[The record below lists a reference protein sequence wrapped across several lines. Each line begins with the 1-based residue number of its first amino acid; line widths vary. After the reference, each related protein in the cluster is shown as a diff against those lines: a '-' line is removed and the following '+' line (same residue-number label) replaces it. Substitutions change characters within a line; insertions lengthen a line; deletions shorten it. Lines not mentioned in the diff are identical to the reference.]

1 MAIGPIKT
9 SDLKSRI
16 LQLAQTSVYQIKLA
30 PPAAVLEHL
39 KKNGFDYTTEGED
52 IELLCNSAVLPGTSL
67 STHEVIGDYQGVRER
82 MAYRRQY
89 DDTVDLTFYV
99 DHDYKVVDFF
109 DGWID
114 YISGQG
120 NGQRLSNIDARK
132 FGANYR
138 MNYPA
143 SYKTNMYIVKFEK
156 DSSMIER
163 SIDTKSIIPKYQLT
177 YTLVN
182 AFPLNIIST
191 PISYEGS
198 QILKYS
204 VSMSMQRYTIDK
216 LKINARV

>member
-30 PPAAVLEHL
+30 PPDAVKTHL
-39 KKNGFDYTTEGED
+39 KLNGFNYDNDGED

-67 STHEVIGDYQGVRER
+67 STHEVIGDDQGVRER

-216 LKINARV
+216 LKIKARV

>member
-9 SDLKSRI
+9 SDLKSKI

-30 PPAAVLEHL
+30 PPADVKRHL
-39 KKNGFDYTTEGED
+39 KLNGFNYDGDGEN
-52 IELLCNSAVLPGTSL
+52 IELLCQSAVLPGTSL

-120 NGQRLSNIDARK
+120 NGQRLSNVDARK
-132 FGANYR
+132 FAANYR

-156 DSSMIER
+156 DVSTVKHVFESDPT
-163 SIDTKSIIPKYQLT
+163 SYQLT
-177 YTLVN
+177 YTLIN
-182 AFPLNIIST
+182 SFPLNIIST

-198 QILKYS
+198 QILKYQ
-204 VSMSMQRYTIDK
+204 VSMSIQRYTIDK
-216 LKINARV
+216 LKISAQVD

>member
-16 LQLAQTSVYQIKLA
+16 LQLAQTSVYQIKLS
-30 PPAAVLEHL
+30 PPASVKAHL
-39 KKNGFDYTTEGED
+39 KSNGFDYDNDGENV
-52 IELLCNSAVLPGTSL
+52 ELLCNSAVLPGTSL

-109 DGWID
+109 DGWVD

-132 FGANYR
+132 WTANYR
-138 MNYPA
+138 MNYPT

-156 DSSMIER
+156 DVSTVQQVFES
-163 SIDTKSIIPKYQLT
+163 DPTTYQLT
-177 YTLVN
+177 YTMIN
-182 AFPLNIIST
+182 AFPINIIST

-198 QILKYS
+198 QILKYQ

-216 LKINARV
+216 LKINARVDE

>member
-1 MAIGPIKT
+1 M
-9 SDLKSRI
+9 
-16 LQLAQTSVYQIKLA
+16 
-30 PPAAVLEHL
+30 
-39 KKNGFDYTTEGED
+39 
-52 IELLCNSAVLPGTSL
+52 LPGTSL

-120 NGQRLSNIDARK
+120 NGQRLSNTDARK

-143 SYKTNMYIVKFEK
+143 
-156 DSSMIER
+156 
-163 SIDTKSIIPKYQLT
+163 DT
-177 YTLVN
+177 
-182 AFPLNIIST
+182 FPS
-191 PISYEGS
+191 
-198 QILKYS
+198 
-204 VSMSMQRYTIDK
+204 
-216 LKINARV
+216 